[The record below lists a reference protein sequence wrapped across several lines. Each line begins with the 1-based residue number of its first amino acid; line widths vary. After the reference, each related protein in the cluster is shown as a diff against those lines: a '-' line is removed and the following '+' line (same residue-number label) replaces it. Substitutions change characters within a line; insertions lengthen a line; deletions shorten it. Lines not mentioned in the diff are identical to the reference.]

1 MAAIT
6 VLGGISVETNRVSFA
21 ISAKVTR
28 RSAFVCQGCRA
39 MLFCMRHMVKLLRD
53 RRSTEGGH
61 LHPLSLWKLSGRLLH
76 CKVRPCGLAL

>member
-1 MAAIT
+1 
-6 VLGGISVETNRVSFA
+6 
-21 ISAKVTR
+21 
-28 RSAFVCQGCRA
+28 VCQGCRA